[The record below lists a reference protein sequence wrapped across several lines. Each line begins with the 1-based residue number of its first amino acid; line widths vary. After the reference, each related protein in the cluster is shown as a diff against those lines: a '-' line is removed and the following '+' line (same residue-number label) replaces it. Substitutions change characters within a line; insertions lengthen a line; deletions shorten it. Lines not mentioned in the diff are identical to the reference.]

1 MGNNYKYNIYM
12 FIVTIFWGMTYVLT
26 KICLI
31 YSTELHIIS
40 LRFLLSFI
48 ISLLFLWE
56 KIFPIKI
63 KELFYSLILGM
74 ILFLVFIT
82 MTIGLK
88 YTTATNASFLVSLS
102 VIFIPF
108 FSSLINKEKLKKNIF
123 TILIFVFIGIMLLTL
138 DKNLQFHI
146 GDILCF
152 ICSILFA
159 FHVVFVGKFVKNS
172 NPITL
177 GVFQFAYISLFSF
190 LIHYHIEEKLSM
202 PTNKIFWYA
211 IFLLAIFCTSFG
223 YIVQNIVQQK
233 ISPTVTGFIL
243 SLEPV
248 FSGIFGYIILK
259 EQLTVQQYIGG
270 VLLLFC
276 VIYVSKET

>member
-48 ISLLFLWE
+48 ISLLFLWK

-74 ILFLVFIT
+74 ILFLVFMT

-108 FSSLINKEKLKKNIF
+108 FSSLINKEKLKKKYFYYLNI
-123 TILIFVFIGIMLLTL
+123 
-138 DKNLQFHI
+138 
-146 GDILCF
+146 CF
-152 ICSILFA
+152 YRNYA
-159 FHVVFVGKFVKNS
+159 
-172 NPITL
+172 
-177 GVFQFAYISLFSF
+177 
-190 LIHYHIEEKLSM
+190 
-202 PTNKIFWYA
+202 TNIR
-211 IFLLAIFCTSFG
+211 
-223 YIVQNIVQQK
+223 
-233 ISPTVTGFIL
+233 
-243 SLEPV
+243 
-248 FSGIFGYIILK
+248 
-259 EQLTVQQYIGG
+259 
-270 VLLLFC
+270 
-276 VIYVSKET
+276 

>member
-1 MGNNYKYNIYM
+1 M

-31 YSTELHIIS
+31 YSTELYIIS

-48 ISLLFLWE
+48 ISLLFLWK

-63 KELFYSLILGM
+63 KELFYSFILGM

-123 TILIFVFIGIMLLTL
+123 IILIFVFIGIMLLTL

-211 IFLLAIFCTSFG
+211 IFLLAVFCTSFG

-233 ISPTVTGFIL
+233 ISPTMTGFIL

-259 EQLTVQQYIGG
+259 EQLTIQQYIGG

>member
-31 YSTELHIIS
+31 YSTELYIIS

-48 ISLLFLWE
+48 ISLLFLWK

-63 KELFYSLILGM
+63 KELFYSFILGM

-123 TILIFVFIGIMLLTL
+123 IILIFVFIGIMLLTL

-211 IFLLAIFCTSFG
+211 IFLLAVFCTSFG

-233 ISPTVTGFIL
+233 ISPTMTGFIL

-248 FSGIFGYIILK
+248 FFRDFWIYYLKRTINYSAIYRWSFIIILCY
-259 EQLTVQQYIGG
+259 LC
-270 VLLLFC
+270 F
-276 VIYVSKET
+276 

>member
-48 ISLLFLWE
+48 ISLLFLWK

-123 TILIFVFIGIMLLTL
+123 IILIFVFVGIMLLTL

-211 IFLLAIFCTSFG
+211 IFLLAVFCTSFG

-259 EQLTVQQYIGG
+259 EQLTIQQYIGG